1 MKDERFPFEIGNKTV
16 MSTITHVFSIVIVIL
31 ACAVNKKKN
40 LLNYTK
46 DWEGRNKTVMT
57 IDQMI
62 VYIENT
68 KASRELVSSA
78 RLTDSRPLYK
88 NQLLLYIAT
97 TNKFLKN
104 IVFSRVSG
112 IADSLS
118 SVLPLLPFGVFNKL
132 ISPLK
137 KKHQEY

>member
-31 ACAVNKKKN
+31 ACAVNEKKN

-46 DWEGRNKTVMT
+46 DWEGRNKTVIA

-68 KASRELVSSA
+68 KASRELISSE
-78 RLTDSRPLYK
+78 RLMDSRPLYK
-88 NQLLLYIAT
+88 N
-97 TNKFLKN
+97 
-104 IVFSRVSG
+104 
-112 IADSLS
+112 
-118 SVLPLLPFGVFNKL
+118 
-132 ISPLK
+132 
-137 KKHQEY
+137 